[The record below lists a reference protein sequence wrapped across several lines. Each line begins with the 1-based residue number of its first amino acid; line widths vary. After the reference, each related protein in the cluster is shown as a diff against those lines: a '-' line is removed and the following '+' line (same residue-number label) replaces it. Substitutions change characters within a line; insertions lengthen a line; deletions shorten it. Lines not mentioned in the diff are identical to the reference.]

1 MILKGYTYYNRK
13 VGSYSLPQFD
23 NFEKK
28 DKVEIMQRTFIVT
41 NDLNVKRE
49 LSESD
54 LCYVGTFDDKAGK
67 FEMLDKPEFLCNF
80 SLGDTKDA

>member
-1 MILKGYTYYNRK
+1 MKLKGYCYYNRK
-13 VGSYSLPQFD
+13 VGSYSIPQFD
-23 NFEKK
+23 NFEKE

-41 NDLNVKRE
+41 SDMNVKRE

-54 LCYVGTFDDKAGK
+54 LCFVGTFDDKAGK

-80 SLGDTKDA
+80 SLGGKEDA